1 MNAYIDSQFGYRPLV
16 WMMHSRT
23 LHRKTYRKI
32 QKYTEKY
39 TQYMKMALRIVYQ
52 DDTLTFE
59 ELLNKDNFV
68 KIHIQNL
75 QVLAT
80 EIFKVKNGIAS

>member
-1 MNAYIDSQFGYRPLV
+1 
-16 WMMHSRT
+16 
-23 LHRKTYRKI
+23 
-32 QKYTEKY
+32 
-39 TQYMKMALRIVYQ
+39 MKMALRIVYQ

-80 EIFKVKNGIAS
+80 EIFKVKNGIVS